1 MKSFVTHDD
10 ISTLKKNGIN
20 YDEDI
25 VIFINEM
32 KGYLYKV
39 WRKEWHTQ
47 IDNMTENTI
56 EEFNKL
62 IGDYPSKN
70 GYDILSSAFDVG
82 TDDDI
87 DLLSEPTLEI
97 LNYFYNISI

>member
-10 ISTLKKNGIN
+10 IITLKKNGIN
-20 YDEDI
+20 YDNDI
-25 VIFINEM
+25 VVFINEM

-39 WRKEWHTQ
+39 WGKDWYSQ
-47 IDNMTENTI
+47 IDNMENTI

-62 IGDYPSKN
+62 IGDYPSKK
-70 GYDILSSAFDVG
+70 GYNMLSFAFDVG

-87 DLLSEPTLEI
+87 DLLSETTLEI